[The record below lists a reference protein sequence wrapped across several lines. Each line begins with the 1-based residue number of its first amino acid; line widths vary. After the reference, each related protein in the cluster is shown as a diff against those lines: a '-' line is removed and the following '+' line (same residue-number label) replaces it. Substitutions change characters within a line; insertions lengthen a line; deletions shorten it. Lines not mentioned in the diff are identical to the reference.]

1 MAVTKQ
7 VIIDVDVNGK
17 ELKNL
22 NKELDNTQKEV
33 KQTSEATNKMG
44 DSLDNATGGAVTKF
58 KGIKNAIKG
67 VATGFKSLR
76 VAIIASGIGALL
88 IAVVKSA
95 VVLTYFMHLKSANS
109 YVVVCLLCIAFESHL
124 YSL

>member
-58 KGIKNAIKG
+58 KGIKKQRPE
-67 VATGFKSLR
+67 KL
-76 VAIIASGIGALL
+76 
-88 IAVVKSA
+88 
-95 VVLTYFMHLKSANS
+95 
-109 YVVVCLLCIAFESHL
+109 
-124 YSL
+124 